1 MAEENAN
8 GEGLGDSL
16 EEESASHPGGTTHWL
31 DEYTYINDL
40 EALIPQ
46 VAEDTIISRTFL
58 DGENVKGILFGFAAG
73 QELSEHTASRPAILH
88 FLSGEAELSLGPDTS
103 VAKPGTWVHMPA
115 HLSHSIVARTPVVM
129 ILLLVR

>member
-1 MAEENAN
+1 MVEEN
-8 GEGLGDSL
+8 GKDDGLGDSL
-16 EEESASHPGGTTHWL
+16 EEESASHPEGAAHL
-31 DEYTYINDL
+31 PEEYTYIDDL

-46 VAEDTIISRTFL
+46 VADDTIISRTFL
-58 DGENVKGILFGFAAG
+58 DGEDVKGILFGFAAG

-88 FLSGEAELSLGPDTS
+88 FLSGEAELSLGPDKS

-115 HLSHSIVARTPVVM
+115 NLAHSIVARTPVVM